1 MTFLIYFIVWHY
13 FRKKLPRN
21 KKGKIGLV
29 LSIQSENDKQKI
41 RIKNDFFEKL
51 KELLKENN
59 ILESFDILFLNEYQT
74 ERVNKIL
81 MQHSELLNRCR
92 KNDYELSVE
101 DKKIK
106 ENWQNIARK
115 IRGNFW
121 VWGNIKERLQGENKY
136 FFNLEARVLHSP
148 LPSNVNNPLKRAF
161 DESWIKKISIDE
173 KAESIGFEFTA
184 ELVFIGLNYVTGIA
198 AYISNDPITAYKL
211 HESLLNELNKK
222 FPTLPPNLN
231 KIQKNII
238 KFLADECVLIAHNY
252 LLQADKTNS
261 KLFIDKIFQYS
272 KDNYDGYLLKS
283 VYLFSLENDPLKSI
297 ETCDIAMKFSGN
309 NGTWRYN
316 KAFLLLYLN
325 RYPEALKLYSE
336 IENINY
342 KDEEMTLTQVIYFNE
357 NRIKSVPYDFRSN
370 FVLGFVYL
378 RKKNNPAHALEY
390 FESIE
395 REYSNIHD
403 LKDLIKRVKGYL
415 IEIRRS
421 IKIS

>member
-1 MTFLIYFIVWHY
+1 M
-13 FRKKLPRN
+13 
-21 KKGKIGLV
+21 
-29 LSIQSENDKQKI
+29 
-41 RIKNDFFEKL
+41 
-51 KELLKENN
+51 
-59 ILESFDILFLNEYQT
+59 
-74 ERVNKIL
+74 
-81 MQHSELLNRCR
+81 
-92 KNDYELSVE
+92 
-101 DKKIK
+101 
-106 ENWQNIARK
+106 
-115 IRGNFW
+115 
-121 VWGNIKERLQGENKY
+121 QGENKY

-148 LPSNVNNPLKRAF
+148 LQSNVTNPLKRAF

-198 AYISNDPITAYKL
+198 AYISNDPITAFEL

-252 LLQADKTNS
+252 LLQADKTNT

-283 VYLFSLENDPLKSI
+283 VYLFSLENDPLKFI
-297 ETCDIAMKFSGN
+297 ETCDIAVKFSGK

-325 RYPEALKLYSE
+325 RYQEALKLYSE

-342 KDEEMTLTQVIYFNE
+342 NDEEITLTQVIYFNE
-357 NRIKSVPYDFRSN
+357 NRIKSAPNDFRSN

-378 RKKNNPAHALEY
+378 RKMNNPAHALEY
-390 FESIE
+390 FELIE
-395 REYSNIHD
+395 REYSNNHD
-403 LKDLIKRVKGYL
+403 FKELNKRVKGYL

-421 IKIS
+421 IGIS